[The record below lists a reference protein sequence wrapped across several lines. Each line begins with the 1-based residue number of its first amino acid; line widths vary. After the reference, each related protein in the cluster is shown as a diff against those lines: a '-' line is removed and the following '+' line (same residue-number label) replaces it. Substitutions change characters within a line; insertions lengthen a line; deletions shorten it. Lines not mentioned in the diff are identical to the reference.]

1 MGRPRVRPDSAAPL
15 INGSGFRSDTIHVST
30 SLAQNEYLK
39 NAVLTAPPEQ
49 LQLMLIDGA
58 IRFAT
63 RGRESIE
70 QRQFEASFNALERAQ
85 KIVLELQAGL
95 KREVHPRLVDQMNS
109 LYMFTWRRLVDA
121 NMTRDVTAVDDALR
135 ILRHQRET
143 WLLLMEKLKQERAA
157 TSTTTAPPTAAAVG
171 ITPVIPITQH
181 PVQLAPTASKAPS
194 IYLEG

>member
-1 MGRPRVRPDSAAPL
+1 M
-15 INGSGFRSDTIHVST
+15 ST
-30 SLAQNEYLK
+30 TLAHNEYLK

-70 QRQFEASFNALERAQ
+70 QHNFEASFNALERAQ

-95 KREVHPRLVDQMNS
+95 KRDVHPRLVDQMNS
-109 LYMFTWRRLVDA
+109 LYMFIWRRLVDA
-121 NMTRDVTAVDDALR
+121 NMTREVGAVDDALR

-143 WLLLMEKLKQERAA
+143 WLLLMEKLRDERAA
-157 TSTTTAPPTAAAVG
+157 TAIAASPPTGVAAAGV
-171 ITPVIPITQH
+171 TPVIPITQG
-181 PVQLAPTASKAPS
+181 PVQLAPTASKSSS